1 MKSEF
6 NNLLAKRRSIYALGD
21 NVKESLENIYTLIKD
36 TVRNS
41 PTAFNSQTVRTVV
54 LFGKASN
61 KVWDIVED
69 RLKSEVPNEEAFA
82 KTKEKIATFRAGFGT
97 ILFLTDTAIV
107 EKLERDFPL
116 YAANFADWA
125 EQGIGGAQQA
135 VWAALAEQHI
145 GASLQHYNPLI
156 DDAIHEAFALS
167 KEWKLRAQMPFGSIE
182 APTGEKDYLDE
193 NEVFKLIK

>member
-1 MKSEF
+1 
-6 NNLLAKRRSIYALGD
+6 
-21 NVKESLENIYTLIKD
+21 
-36 TVRNS
+36 
-41 PTAFNSQTVRTVV
+41 
-54 LFGKASN
+54 
-61 KVWDIVED
+61 
-69 RLKSEVPNEEAFA
+69 
-82 KTKEKIATFRAGFGT
+82 
-97 ILFLTDTAIV
+97 V

-116 YAANFADWA
+116 YADNFADWA

-135 VWAALAEQHI
+135 VWAALAEQNI

-182 APTGEKDYLDE
+182 APAGEKDYLDE